1 VSSVAVAISVL
12 AIASKVGK
20 EGCTTF
26 KLGVGGGDTSVD
38 YVDAGTFTSAGVVG
52 VRRTASLE
60 VDVGDTG
67 QAPCR
72 RALSGVGPLLDA
84 VDLAKVGLDNGIL
97 LDVFDLFMVS
107 ICVSN
112 IDRYAYAGEIA
123 DQVNNVVSHVGGES
137 TKVTKLVDMSGVL
150 LEKLQGSVDE
160 LLEFLVLALNNV
172 ASGNGG
178 SCAGNDHWC
187 RSCKCQRQKGK
198 ED

>member
-1 VSSVAVAISVL
+1 MAVAISVL
-12 AIASKVGK
+12 AVTSKVGK
-20 EGCTTF
+20 EGCTTLE
-26 KLGVGGGDTSVD
+26 LGVGGGDTSVD
-38 YVDAGTFTSAGVVG
+38 YVDAGTLTSGGVVG
-52 VRRTASLE
+52 IGSGASLA
-60 VDVGDTG
+60 VDVGDTR
-67 QAPCR
+67 QAPGG

-84 VDLAKVGLDNGIL
+84 VNLAKVGLDNGIL
-97 LDVFDLFMVS
+97 LDVFDLLIIS
-107 ICVSN
+107 ICVSK
-112 IDRYAYAGEIA
+112 IDQYAYTWEIA

-137 TKVTKLVDMSGVL
+137 TEVTKLVDMSGVL

-160 LLEFLVLALNNV
+160 LLKFLVLALDNV